1 MDTPS
6 MLQHGNNTLFTRDG
20 YYTFNCQSF
29 SKDCALHEE
38 GGTMSVS
45 FTLHPY
51 HLAWCP
57 ALSRSSV

>member
-6 MLQHGNNTLFTRDG
+6 MLHHGNNTLCTRDG
-20 YYTFNCQSF
+20 YYTFNCQPF
-29 SKDCALHEE
+29 SKDCELHQE
-38 GGTMSVS
+38 GGTMYVS

-51 HLAWCP
+51 HLARCL